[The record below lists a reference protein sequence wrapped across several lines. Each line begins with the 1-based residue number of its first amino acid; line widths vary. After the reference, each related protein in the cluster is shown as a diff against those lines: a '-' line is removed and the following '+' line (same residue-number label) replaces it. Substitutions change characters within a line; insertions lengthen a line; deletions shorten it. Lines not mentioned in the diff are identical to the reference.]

1 MSGKKS
7 KNAVHFFVDY
17 VKERNVSIMTKAE
30 WEQLYFYC
38 TSKFLYNNKNLIELT
53 TDELYNIADTLQVD
67 FSKVTSLVKK
77 CYRFDYKEVKNMDFH
92 ALFEKHAVLNPV
104 MENKMVKFCVTN
116 SLVQERLEEIFNKAG
131 IFSDTSFK
139 KNIFAIPTL
148 QFLTLIEKENQTLVT
163 KLRIKKDEFIE
174 KLKKTLKIDSDS
186 KINEIQNLIN
196 KNDAQDAI
204 KSACELAS
212 KIAGFIN
219 IPQNTIAEV
228 IINTISKDDKV
239 LNAFGNPR
247 TA

>member
-1 MSGKKS
+1 
-7 KNAVHFFVDY
+7 
-17 VKERNVSIMTKAE
+17 
-30 WEQLYFYC
+30 
-38 TSKFLYNNKNLIELT
+38 
-53 TDELYNIADTLQVD
+53 
-67 FSKVTSLVKK
+67 
-77 CYRFDYKEVKNMDFH
+77 
-92 ALFEKHAVLNPV
+92 
-104 MENKMVKFCVTN
+104 MVKFCVTN
-116 SLVQERLEEIFNKAG
+116 SLVQERLEEIFNKTG

-219 IPQNTIAEV
+219 IPQNTIAAEWRKARPAAGRQTV
-228 IINTISKDDKV
+228 TPKPLFLV
-239 LNAFGNPR
+239 LYFLQQFCYTETR
-247 TA
+247 TGL